1 MKYISKFSWLFV
13 GVLFIFSGLIKI
25 NDPVGTAIKL
35 EEYFEVFSADI
46 SPIFKSLEPYALFL
60 SIFLSAAEIVL
71 GVALLVRWKL
81 KSILVALLL
90 MIVFFTF
97 LTFYSAY
104 FNKVTDC
111 GCFGDAIKLT
121 PWESFTKDIVLLVM
135 ILILL
140 FTQQYL
146 KPLVSASSGTIITII
161 TAALSIMVGWYA
173 YEHLP
178 YIDFR
183 AYKVGNN
190 IPALMNPSAPL
201 RYKYI
206 MTKDGQEQEFEQYPT
221 DQSYTFKEM
230 VAINPEDG
238 PKITD
243 FNVWNDEG
251 DYTQEVLTGK
261 KLLILVQSAA
271 KANQED
277 FADIN
282 KLVKAAEKQGI
293 APMAVTSS
301 SSQEFEQF
309 RHEVN
314 LAAPYYYGD
323 GTVLKTIMRSNP
335 GILLLQDGT
344 VKGKWHHN
352 DTPYI
357 EEVQELLVQEEE
369 QQQTEALNN

>member
-1 MKYISKFSWLFV
+1 MKYISKFCWLFV

-35 EEYFEVFSADI
+35 EEYFEVFATDI
-46 SPIFKSLEPYALFL
+46 SPVFKSFEPYALFL
-60 SIFLSAAEIVL
+60 SVFLSAAEIVL
-71 GVALLVRWKL
+71 GVALLVRWRL
-81 KSILVALLL
+81 KIILGALLL

-121 PWESFTKDIVLLVM
+121 PWESFTKDVVLLAM
-135 ILILL
+135 ILVLV
-140 FTQQYL
+140 FTQHYL
-146 KPLVSASSGTIITII
+146 KPFMRPASGAVITII
-161 TAALSIMVGWYA
+161 TAAISIMVGWYA

-183 AYKVGNN
+183 AYKVGND
-190 IPALMNPSAPL
+190 IPRLMQPLAPL

-206 MTKDGQEQEFEQYPT
+206 MAKGGQQQEFETYPT
-221 DQSYTFKEM
+221 DTTYTFKEM

-251 DYTQEVLTGK
+251 DFTQEVLTGK
-261 KLLILVQSAA
+261 KLLIIVQRVD
-271 KANQED
+271 KAETGNFD
-277 FADIN
+277 KIK

-293 APMAVTSS
+293 APIVVTNSS
-301 SSQEFEQF
+301 GQEFEVF
-309 RHEVN
+309 RHEMN
-314 LAAPYYYGD
+314 LAVPYYYGD
-323 GTVLKTIMRSNP
+323 GTVLKTIIRSNP
-335 GILLLQDGT
+335 GILLLQDGV
-344 VKGKWHHN
+344 VKGKWHNN
-352 DTPYI
+352 DTPDI
-357 EEVQELLVQEEE
+357 EEVASLID
-369 QQQTEALNN
+369 NR

>member
-1 MKYISKFSWLFV
+1 MKFISKFCWLFV

-35 EEYFEVFSADI
+35 EEYFEVFAEDI
-46 SPIFKSLEPYALFL
+46 GSFFLFFKPYALFL
-60 SIFLSAAEIVL
+60 SIFLNTLEIVL
-71 GVALLVRWKL
+71 GVALLLRWKL
-81 KSILVALLL
+81 KEVLIALLTI
-90 MIVFFTF
+90 IVFFTF

-121 PWESFTKDIVLLVM
+121 PWESFTKDVVLLIM
-135 ILILL
+135 ILVLL
-140 FTQQYL
+140 FTRQYL
-146 KPLVSASSGTIITII
+146 KPLVKPVVGAVLTGI
-161 TAALSIMVGWYA
+161 TAVLTVAVGWYA

-190 IPALMNPSAPL
+190 IPTLMKPKAPL

-206 MTKDGQEQEFEQYPT
+206 MVKDGAMQEFEEYPT
-221 DQSYTFKEM
+221 DTTYKFKEM

-243 FNVWNDEG
+243 FNVWNNEG
-251 DYTQEVLTGK
+251 DFTQEVLTGK
-261 KLLILVQSAA
+261 KLLILVQAVN
-271 KANQED
+271 KADRSN
-277 FADIN
+277 FAEIN
-282 KLVKAAEKQGI
+282 KLVQAAEQQGI
-293 APMAVTSS
+293 TPWVITSS
-301 SSQEFEQF
+301 GSDDFEKF
-309 RHEVN
+309 RHEVS
-314 LAAPYYYGD
+314 LAAPYYFGD

-335 GILLLQDGT
+335 GVVLLRDGT

-352 DTPYI
+352 DTPEI
-357 EEVQELLVQEEE
+357 EEVIDLL
-369 QQQTEALNN
+369 

>member
-1 MKYISKFSWLFV
+1 MKYISKFFWLFV

-35 EEYFEVFSADI
+35 EEYFEVFATDI
-46 SPIFKSLEPYALFL
+46 SPVFKSFEPYALFL

-81 KSILVALLL
+81 KGILTALLL

-121 PWESFTKDIVLLVM
+121 PWESFTKDVVLLVM
-135 ILILL
+135 IVVLL

-146 KPLVSASSGTIITII
+146 KPFMRPASGAVITII
-161 TAALSIMVGWYA
+161 TAAISIMVGWYA

-183 AYKVGNN
+183 AYKIGNN
-190 IPALMNPSAPL
+190 IPGLMQPSAPL

-206 MTKDGQEQEFEQYPT
+206 MTKDGQLEEFETYPT
-221 DQSYTFKEM
+221 DTTYTFKEM

-251 DYTQEVLTGK
+251 DFTQEVLTGK
-261 KLLILVQSAA
+261 KLLILVQSVD
-271 KANQED
+271 KAETGNFD
-277 FADIN
+277 KIK
-282 KLVKAAEKQGI
+282 KLVKAAEPQGI
-293 APMAVTSS
+293 TPMVVTSS
-301 SSQEFEQF
+301 SSEDFEVF

-314 LAAPYYYGD
+314 LAVPYYYGD

-335 GILLLQDGT
+335 GILLLQDGV
-344 VKGKWHHN
+344 VKGKWHNN
-352 DTPYI
+352 DTPDI
-357 EEVQELLVQEEE
+357 EEVQELLAE
-369 QQQTEALNN
+369 

>member
-1 MKYISKFSWLFV
+1 MRYISKFFWLFV

-35 EEYFEVFSADI
+35 DEYFEVFAEDI
-46 SPIFKSLEPYALFL
+46 SPLFLSLKPAALFL

-71 GVALLVRWKL
+71 GVALLIRWML
-81 KSILVALLL
+81 KEVLVALLV

-135 ILILL
+135 IVVLL
-140 FTQQYL
+140 FTRRYL
-146 KPLVSASSGTIITII
+146 QPLVKPTVGATV
-161 TAALSIMVGWYA
+161 TALTAILSVGIGWYA

-190 IPALMNPSAPL
+190 IPTLMKPSAPL

-206 MTKDGQEQEFEQYPT
+206 MVKNGEEQEFEEYPMG
-221 DQSYTFKEM
+221 DEYKFKEM
-230 VAINPEDG
+230 VAVNPEDG

-243 FNVWNDEG
+243 FNVWNDQG
-251 DYTQEVLTGK
+251 DFTQEILSGT
-261 KLLILVQSAA
+261 KLLVVVHNIEKV
-271 KANQED
+271 NRD
-277 FADIN
+277 NFDRIN
-282 KLVKAAEKQGI
+282 KLVQDAEAQGI
-293 APMAVTSS
+293 APVVITSAGAR
-301 SSQEFEQF
+301 EFEAF
-309 RHEVN
+309 RHEVG
-314 LAAPYYYGD
+314 LAAPYFFGD
-323 GTVLKTIMRSNP
+323 GTVLKTMMRSNP
-335 GILLLQDGT
+335 GTMLLQDGT
-344 VKGKWHHN
+344 VKGMWHHN
-352 DTPYI
+352 DTPEI
-357 EEVQELLVQEEE
+357 NEVKGLL
-369 QQQTEALNN
+369 

>member
-1 MKYISKFSWLFV
+1 MKFISKFCWLFV

-35 EEYFEVFSADI
+35 EEYFEVFATDI
-46 SPIFKSLEPYALFL
+46 SPIFKSFEPYTLFL

-81 KSILVALLL
+81 KTILVLLLL
-90 MIVFFTF
+90 MIVFFSF
-97 LTFYSAY
+97 LTFYSAFY
-104 FNKVTDC
+104 DKVTDC
-111 GCFGDAIKLT
+111 GCFGDAIVLT
-121 PWESFTKDIVLLVM
+121 PWESFTKDLVLLVM
-135 ILILL
+135 IIILL
-140 FTQQYL
+140 FTQHHL
-146 KPLVSASSGTIITII
+146 PPLVRPATGAVITII
-161 TAALSIMVGWYA
+161 TAAISVMVGWYA

-190 IPALMNPSAPL
+190 IPALMQPSAPL

-206 MTKDGQEQEFEQYPT
+206 MTKDGQEQEFEEYPT
-221 DQSYTFKEM
+221 DESYTFKQM

-251 DYTQEVLTGK
+251 DFTQEVLTGN
-261 KLLILVQSAA
+261 KLLILVQDVT
-271 KANQED
+271 KADQTNFKE
-277 FADIN
+277 IN
-282 KLVKAAEKQGI
+282 KLVKAAEQQGI
-293 APMAVTSS
+293 TPLAITSS
-301 SSQEFEQF
+301 SGADFEAF

-314 LAAPYYYGD
+314 LAVPYFYGD
-323 GTVLKTIMRSNP
+323 GTVLKTIIRSNP
-335 GILLLQDGT
+335 GLLLLQDGT

-352 DTPYI
+352 DTPDI
-357 EEVQELLVQEEE
+357 EEVQEALAEEE
-369 QQQTEALNN
+369 

>member
-1 MKYISKFSWLFV
+1 MKYISKFCWLFV
-13 GVLFIFSGLIKI
+13 GLLFIFSGLIKI

-35 EEYFEVFSADI
+35 EEYFEVFSTDI
-46 SPIFKSLEPYALFL
+46 SPIFKSFEPYTLFL
-60 SIFLSAAEIVL
+60 SIFLSASEIVL

-81 KSILVALLL
+81 KTVLVLLLL
-90 MIVFFTF
+90 MIVFFSF

-104 FNKVTDC
+104 YNKVTDC
-111 GCFGDAIKLT
+111 GCFGDAIVLT
-121 PWESFTKDIVLLVM
+121 PWESFTKDLVLLVM
-135 ILILL
+135 IVILL

-146 KPLVSASSGTIITII
+146 QPIMRPATGAVITII
-161 TAALSIMVGWYA
+161 TAAISVMVGWYA

-183 AYKVGNN
+183 AYKEGNN
-190 IPALMNPSAPL
+190 IPALMKPSAPL

-206 MTKDGQEQEFEQYPT
+206 MVKDGQEEEFEEYPT
-221 DQSYTFKEM
+221 DTSYTFKQM
-230 VAINPEDG
+230 VAVNPEDG

-251 DYTQEVLTGK
+251 DYTQEILTGN
-261 KLLILVQSAA
+261 KLLILVQSVA
-271 KANQED
+271 KAEQAN
-277 FADIN
+277 FKDIN
-282 KLVKAAEKQGI
+282 KLVKAAEQQGLTPLVI
-293 APMAVTSS
+293 TSS
-301 SSQEFEQF
+301 SGAEFEAF

-352 DTPYI
+352 DTPDI
-357 EEVQELLVQEEE
+357 EEVQEALAEEE
-369 QQQTEALNN
+369 

>member
-1 MKYISKFSWLFV
+1 MKFISKFFWLFV

-35 EEYFEVFSADI
+35 EEYFDVFSQDI
-46 SPIFKSLEPYALFL
+46 APFFKSFEPYSLFL

-71 GVALLVRWKL
+71 GVALLVRYQL
-81 KSILVALLL
+81 KAVLWLLL
-90 MIVFFTF
+90 IMIVFFTF

-104 FNKVTDC
+104 FDKVTDC

-121 PWESFTKDIVLLVM
+121 PWESFTKDVVLLVM
-135 ILILL
+135 IVVLL

-146 KPLVSASSGTIITII
+146 QPFMRASSGAIITII
-161 TAALSIMVGWYA
+161 VTALSVAVGWYA

-190 IPALMNPSAPL
+190 IPELMKPSEPL

-206 MTKDGQEQEFEQYPT
+206 LTKNGQDEEFEEYPMDT
-221 DQSYTFKEM
+221 TYTFKQM
-230 VAINPEDG
+230 VAINPEAG

-251 DYTQEVLTGK
+251 DHTQEVLTGK
-261 KLLILVQSAA
+261 KLLIIVHNVA
-271 KANQED
+271 KAETDNIK
-277 FADIN
+277 DIN
-282 KLVKAAEKQGI
+282 ALVKATEAAGI
-293 APMAVTSS
+293 TPLVVTSS
-301 SSQEFEQF
+301 SAADFEKF

-314 LAAPYYYGD
+314 LAVPYYFGD
-323 GTVLKTIMRSNP
+323 GTVLKTIIRSNP
-335 GILLLQDGT
+335 GLVLLQDGT

-352 DTPYI
+352 DTPSI
-357 EEVQELLVQEEE
+357 EEVKEALVQNEE
-369 QQQTEALNN
+369 

>member
-1 MKYISKFSWLFV
+1 MKFISKFCWLFV

-35 EEYFEVFSADI
+35 EEYFEVFSQDMA
-46 SPIFKSLEPYALFL
+46 PFFKTLEPFSLFL

-81 KSILVALLL
+81 KGVLVALLL
-90 MIVFFTF
+90 LIVGFTF

-111 GCFGDAIKLT
+111 GCFGDAIVLT
-121 PWESFTKDIVLLVM
+121 PWQSFTKDVALLAM
-135 ILILL
+135 ILVLL
-140 FTQQYL
+140 FTQRYL
-146 KPLVSASSGTIITII
+146 PPLTRPQVGATV
-161 TAALSIMVGWYA
+161 TALAAVLSVGIGWYA

-190 IPALMNPSAPL
+190 IPALMKPSAPL

-206 MTKDGQEQEFEQYPT
+206 MVKDGAEQEFEEYPA
-221 DQSYTFKEM
+221 DQSYTFKQM

-243 FNVWNDEG
+243 FNIWNDSG
-251 DYTQEVLTGK
+251 DFTQEVLQGN
-261 KLLILVQSAA
+261 KLLILVQGVA
-271 KANQED
+271 KADQED
-277 FADIN
+277 FDQIN
-282 KLVKAAEKQGI
+282 QLVQAAEQQGI
-293 APMAVTSS
+293 TPLVVTSS
-301 SSQEFEQF
+301 SGQEFEAF

-314 LAAPYYYGD
+314 LAAPYFFGD

-335 GILLLQDGT
+335 GIVLLQDGT

-352 DTPYI
+352 DTPGI
-357 EEVQELLVQEEE
+357 EEVQALL
-369 QQQTEALNN
+369 